1 MTKSRSRKLRNIYAL
16 YKGENNL
23 MDGTLEEISSR
34 SGINI
39 KTLIWM
45 TNPSAMKRKRR
56 NGRCLALIKGVS

>member
-34 SGINI
+34 SGISI

-45 TNPSAMKRKRR
+45 TNPCAMKRK
-56 NGRCLALIKGVS
+56 